1 MKRFF
6 YALTSLCFV
15 AAATIANTH
24 AQGKFTYDDIARGK
38 FSARSVSSLRSMN
51 DGEHYTVYRSGA
63 IIRYDYATGNPVDTL
78 LDTRT
83 LGLPTTPRSY
93 QFSGDESQIMFTY
106 NSRALYRRSAFSSY
120 AVYSRATGK
129 VDIIGDELRM
139 AVLAPS
145 GDKVAYVKDNNVYIY
160 SLVDGSRTAVTTD
173 GKWNHIING
182 VPDWVYEEEWAI
194 DRTLCWS
201 PDGERLAWLRTD
213 ESHVKE
219 FPFTQFNTADPNSN
233 YTSIYSYKY
242 PKAGE
247 QNSFVT
253 LWVYDTKSGSR
264 KQVDVGP
271 ELDQYV
277 PFFDWT
283 PDGKLYFFRI
293 NRLQNHLEI
302 VLNEADGTQRTI
314 YEEQSP
320 KYIDAISAST
330 ITFLDDKRFIVRNE
344 TATGWMHL
352 YLYHTEKGL
361 LNPITSGEW
370 EVTSVVAMDDKNIWY
385 ISTERSPLQ
394 RDFYRIGIN
403 GKNKKRLS
411 TDEGTWRVSAS
422 AGCKYYISYY
432 TNLSTPTVVTLHK
445 GDGTPVRVLE
455 DNAALKE
462 YIASIDMPIKEFFT
476 FTTPE
481 GYTLN
486 GYMTRPADFDPTKKY
501 PVLMTQYS
509 GPGSQEV
516 TDSWFVDWED
526 ALVQEGY
533 IVACVDPRGTGYRG
547 EEFKKLSY
555 GIMGRLETED
565 QISAAKYLASL
576 PYVDGERIGIYG
588 WSYGGFMALNCIL
601 KGADVFKSAISVAP
615 VTSWRYYDSV
625 YTERVNGLPQTNA
638 EGYDEPSPIGYADR
652 LKGNLLLMHGTGDDN
667 VHIQNTYNMLN
678 RFVRAGKQLDVM
690 IYPDANHSMVPGGTT
705 HIRKYMVDWCKENL

>member
-6 YALTSLCFV
+6 HTLTTLCFV
-15 AAATIANTH
+15 AAATIATTH

-302 VLNEADGTQRTI
+302 VLNEADGSQRTI

-370 EVTSVVAMDDKNIWY
+370 EVTSVVAMDNKNIWY
-385 ISTERSPLQ
+385 ISTERSPLE

-422 AGCKYYISYY
+422 VDWRNPDNATAVDLKYGNILK
-432 TNLSTPTVVTLHK
+432 LSVEPTIVEPIFSVAQNVYARPQTIVTAKASSAEALTTFIK
-445 GDGTPVRVLE
+445 
-455 DNAALKE
+455 DNAATLREIFEQAERTRSNAYYRAGAAELLIEDFKNHTGYE
-462 YIASIDMPIKEFFT
+462 MLIPANFYKANTRDKSLLWYIRDYKNKAQYIFAFKYPYTDVSDF
-476 FTTPE
+476 TPE
-481 GYTLN
+481 WLMRTLDN
-486 GYMTRPADFDPTKKY
+486 KLSTISSKGAVGSYMG
-501 PVLMTQYS
+501 VNES
-509 GPGSQEV
+509 GPAIV
-516 TDSWFVDWED
+516 TEQS
-526 ALVQEGY
+526 
-533 IVACVDPRGTGYRG
+533 I
-547 EEFKKLSY
+547 
-555 GIMGRLETED
+555 
-565 QISAAKYLASL
+565 
-576 PYVDGERIGIYG
+576 
-588 WSYGGFMALNCIL
+588 
-601 KGADVFKSAISVAP
+601 
-615 VTSWRYYDSV
+615 
-625 YTERVNGLPQTNA
+625 
-638 EGYDEPSPIGYADR
+638 
-652 LKGNLLLMHGTGDDN
+652 
-667 VHIQNTYNMLN
+667 
-678 RFVRAGKQLDVM
+678 AGKKWYEL
-690 IYPDANHSMVPGGTT
+690 
-705 HIRKYMVDWCKENL
+705 R